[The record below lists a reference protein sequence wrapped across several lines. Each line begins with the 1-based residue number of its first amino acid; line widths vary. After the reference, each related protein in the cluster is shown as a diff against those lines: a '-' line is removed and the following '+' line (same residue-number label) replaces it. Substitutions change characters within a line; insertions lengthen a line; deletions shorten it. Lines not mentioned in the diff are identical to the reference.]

1 MKKLNS
7 QLQEHAGYLSICSL
21 EGFKI
26 YFDVTNQYVLH
37 KLKIIL
43 FPFLLKEDDWKR
55 GQSNPYAS
63 EAF

>member
-1 MKKLNS
+1 MMKKFN
-7 QLQEHAGYLSICSL
+7 QQYEEHKGYFSFMSI

-26 YFDVTNQYVLH
+26 YFDVTNKYVLH

-55 GQSNPYAS
+55 GQTNPYV
-63 EAF
+63 